1 MRNRLGIF
9 LFITVLTTAVLGG
22 WFGDRVSAGSPAEE
36 DSESWLRT
44 FTSALAAVEGNYVQT
59 VPTRELVESAI
70 RGMLRTLD
78 PHSSFFTRGDYNR
91 LQEEQRG
98 RYYGLGITIRA
109 ESPGSGRVV
118 VVEPPTPGTPAY
130 KSGIKA
136 GDVISRIEG
145 EPIGDWDLNRE
156 VIPNLKGP
164 KGTKVNITIERP
176 GELEFLELSVTRD
189 EIPLYTIKYAF
200 LIRPQIGYLK
210 INKFSESTGKELNAT
225 LKELGEGV
233 LKGLV
238 LDLRDNPGGAL
249 SQALAVSGRFL
260 RKEQL
265 IVSTRGRDGSGR
277 QFLAE
282 KGSEERYPMV
292 VLINENSASA
302 SEIVAGALQD
312 HDRALIVGATSF
324 GKALVQ
330 TIYPLQGNRGLA
342 LTTGRYYTPSDR
354 LIQRDYSDSLY
365 DYYFNR
371 VENSGEV
378 QEQYQTDAGRVV
390 FGGGGITP
398 DQEVSLGQPSKLL
411 RLLDRKNLFIEF
423 VNKLTNGEI
432 QSDVRYQYSREERN
446 QFTPDERE
454 RLVAETDVTDQT
466 LQHFK
471 EFVQGKDVEVA
482 VEAFEENRRSIV
494 YRIKQELFSTL
505 FDDEEGFNVA
515 LEIDPQVQR
524 AIELLPKAA
533 TLLRNDL
540 AKK

>member
-9 LFITVLTTAVLGG
+9 LFVTVLITAVLGG

-36 DSESWLRT
+36 DSDSWLRT
-44 FTSALAAVEGNYVQT
+44 FTSALASVEENYVQT

-70 RGMLRTLD
+70 RGLLRTLD

-200 LIRPQIGYLK
+200 PIRPQIGYLK

-249 SQALAVSGRFL
+249 SQALAVSDRFL

-354 LIQRDYSDSLY
+354 LIQRDYSVSLY

-371 VENSGEV
+371 VENIGKE

-398 DQEVSLGQPSKLL
+398 DQEVSLEKPSKFL
-411 RLLDRKNLFIEF
+411 RLLERKNLFIEF
-423 VNKLTNGEI
+423 VNKLTSGEV
-432 QSDVRYQYSREERN
+432 QSDVRYQYSREERL
-446 QFTPDERE
+446 QFAPEERE
-454 RLVAETDVTDQT
+454 RLIAETDVTDQT
-466 LQHFK
+466 LQRFK
-471 EFVQGKDVEVA
+471 EFVQDKDVEVA
-482 VEAFEENRRSIV
+482 AEAFEENRRSIV
-494 YRIKQELFSTL
+494 YRLKQELFSTL
-505 FDDEEGFNVA
+505 FDDEEGFKVA

-533 TLLRNDL
+533 ALLRNDL
-540 AKK
+540 ARK

>member
-371 VENSGEV
+371 VENSGEE

-454 RLVAETDVTDQT
+454 RLVAETNVTDQT

-482 VEAFEENRRSIV
+482 AEAFEENRRSIV

-505 FDDEEGFNVA
+505 FDDEEGFKVA